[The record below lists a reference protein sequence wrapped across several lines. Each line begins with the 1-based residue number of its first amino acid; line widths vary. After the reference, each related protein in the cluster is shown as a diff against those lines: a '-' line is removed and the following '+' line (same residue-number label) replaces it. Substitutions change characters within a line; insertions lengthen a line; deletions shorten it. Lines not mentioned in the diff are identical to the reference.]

1 MILLIMSEI
10 VTLSTNIDSQIK
22 KALAAFCKKN
32 GLKIQHFV
40 EKAILEQLE
49 DAIDLEAYYERKDE
63 ATVSFD
69 ELIG

>member
-1 MILLIMSEI
+1 MTKS
-10 VTLSTNIDSQIK
+10 VTLSTNIDAQIK
-22 KALAAFCKKN
+22 EALSSFCKKK

-63 ATVSFD
+63 ETISFD
-69 ELIG
+69 ELIR